1 MKNEKDI
8 IFFQIVCIICTALLA
23 ATIILLGLINQ
34 FMP

>member
-8 IFFQIVCIICTALLA
+8 FFCQMVCVICAAFLA